1 MCASVLE
8 QFISVFKN
16 AVNMDD
22 GDIVSDTELDG
33 LEGWDSLGKFMLLS
47 SIYSDYGVTIDVKA
61 LNAALT
67 VGDIWRLVEGA

>member
-1 MCASVLE
+1 LE

-22 GDIVSDTELDG
+22 SDIGPDTELEG

-47 SIYSDYGVTIDVKA
+47 AIYSDYGVTIDVPV
-61 LNAALT
+61 LNAAIT
-67 VGDIWRLVEGA
+67 VGDIWRLAKRA

>member
-1 MCASVLE
+1 LE